1 MEDISK
7 LTPQEAQK
15 LLTMPL
21 PPDIDNMV
29 LKLGNTSSK
38 STAQISQGYEIV
50 IRGLVYKNNM
60 LKAQIAELVKKP
72 VGRRKAKTV
81 GKVPSIAKAS
91 EPVRGKIQ

>member
-50 IRGLVYKNNM
+50 IRGLVYKINVLN
-60 LKAQIAELVKKP
+60 AQIAELVKKP
-72 VGRRKAKTV
+72 VGRRKAKTM
-81 GKVPSIAKAS
+81 GKAINNSKPGD
-91 EPVRGKIQ
+91 PVKIKL